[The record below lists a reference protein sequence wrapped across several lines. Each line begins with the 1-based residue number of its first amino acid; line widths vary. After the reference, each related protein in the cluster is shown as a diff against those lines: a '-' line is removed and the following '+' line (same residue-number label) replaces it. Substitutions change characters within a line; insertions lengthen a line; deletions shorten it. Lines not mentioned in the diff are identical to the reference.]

1 MPAPAHSYPTSAPPR
16 LATRWLLT
24 IAPLFFLL
32 AMAVA
37 PVARLVW
44 EGGQFAAADGDSAAY
59 GAASVWALWQEPY
72 LRGKLVWSFTQAAV
86 TCVLA
91 LVLGVPV
98 AWVLAR
104 WEFAGRRWVLRL
116 LMLPFVVPTLV
127 AAMGVLALWGPR
139 GFWGGVL
146 LGWGVNLK
154 NTPALLLYGNLFFNL
169 CLLVRSG
176 VDALQQMS
184 QQRLAAARSLGAT
197 PWRAF
202 WRVEWPAMRPWLA
215 SALCLVFLY
224 CFSGF
229 GLALILGGQAYST
242 IEVEIYQ
249 LVAHELALQ
258 QAGILAMWM
267 LLLTGSIACAYAAIE
282 RRLATPARVQPVP
295 RQHPR
300 GLWQRLALL
309 AALGVL
315 VLICFAPLAAI
326 VLKAAQALLYG
337 QGAAALQDAQT
348 WDAVRNTLQFSGM
361 ALLLVL
367 ALGTS
372 HALAV
377 RAWDAWGTGQQHATA
392 HANDTAN
399 TIKCSASTSRVALI
413 YSAYKR
419 ISRKSSFPRRACP
432 REGVGRESIAA
443 SCAVVDSRLRGNDGR
458 WHFLSAT
465 EANQR
470 FLRNFQSATALLWRT
485 AAYLPL
491 VISPVTVAFGLL
503 LLYPQWSASLPLLL
517 AAYALLAYPF
527 VAKSLTAGLDSL
539 PAHLEQ
545 AAASLGARPLRV
557 LWRVTLPLVL
567 PALRRGMAF
576 AAATALGEF
585 AVSLFLSRPEWTTLT
600 TLIYQHLNHA
610 GDAAR
615 DAAWVL
621 SALLMLLAL
630 CAFTLIEGK
639 APATSQPLPAP
650 ATQPLAPPPTTSPPP
665 APPPAAAAA
674 ITGACN
680 NTPEHTPHA

>member
-1 MPAPAHSYPTSAPPR
+1 MPAQPIPTPTPVPSSATPRPAP
-16 LATRWLLT
+16 RWLLT

-44 EGGQFAAADGDSAAY
+44 EGGRFAAADGDSAAY

-104 WEFAGRRWVLRL
+104 WDFAGRRWVLRL

-139 GFWGGVL
+139 GFFGGVL

-169 CLLVRSG
+169 CLLVRAG
-176 VDALQQMS
+176 VDALQQVS

-202 WRVEWPAMRPWLA
+202 WRLEWPAMRPWLA

-267 LLLTGSIACAYAAIE
+267 LLLTGGIACAYAAIE
-282 RRLATPARVQPVP
+282 RRLATPVRVQPVP
-295 RQHPR
+295 RQRPR
-300 GLWQRLALL
+300 GWGQWLALL

-315 VLICFAPLAAI
+315 ALICFAPLAAI
-326 VLKAAQALLYG
+326 VLKAAQALLCG
-337 QGAAALQDAQT
+337 QGVAALQDAQT
-348 WDAVRNTLQFSGM
+348 WDAVRNTLRFSGM

-377 RAWDAWGTGQQHATA
+377 RAWDAWGARQQHATA
-392 HANDTAN
+392 HANDTASVN
-399 TIKCSASTSRVALI
+399 KCSASASRVALI

-419 ISRKSSFPRRACP
+419 LSRKSSFPRR
-432 REGVGRESIAA
+432 RESIAA
-443 SCAVVDSRLRGNDGR
+443 SCSVVDSRLRGNDGR
-458 WHFLSAT
+458 WLFLSAT

-470 FLRNFQSATALLWRT
+470 FLRNFQSGTALLWRT

-539 PAHLEQ
+539 PAHLER
-545 AAASLGARPLRV
+545 AAATLGARPLRV

-600 TLIYQHLNHA
+600 TLIYQRLNHA

-630 CAFTLIEGK
+630 GAFTLIEGQ
-639 APATSQPLPAP
+639 A
-650 ATQPLAPPPTTSPPP
+650 
-665 APPPAAAAA
+665 PAAATGIADITD
-674 ITGACN
+674 ITGAAD
-680 NTPEHTPHA
+680 NTLEQPPHA